1 MRLIDGDRL
10 EDALREHKFDYSGE
24 TEYNDGVVEGLMM
37 ARDDVIEAPTIEAV
51 PVKHGKWIPSDPP
64 DAPVTKL
71 YKCSVCGLGYEDDDT
86 DCEVYYPW
94 KYCPHC
100 GAIMEIED
108 DSAEEC

>member
-1 MRLIDGDRL
+1 MKTIRTVYLQDVVTIIDNDDITSIVVHGKVYDKV
-10 EDALREHKFDYSGE
+10 KF
-24 TEYNDGVVEGLMM
+24 
-37 ARDDVIEAPTIEAV
+37 
-51 PVKHGKWIPSDPP
+51 GKWIPSDPP

-100 GAIMEIED
+100 GARMEAED

>member
-1 MRLIDGDRL
+1 MRLIDADALKQKYTMVLKRYKPNAIMERAAILL
-10 EDALREHKFDYSGE
+10 EDVD
-24 TEYNDGVVEGLMM
+24 N
-37 ARDDVIEAPTIEAV
+37 APTIDAE
-51 PVKHGKWIPSDPP
+51 PIRYGKWIPSDPP

-100 GAIMEIED
+100 GARMKVE
-108 DSAEEC
+108 